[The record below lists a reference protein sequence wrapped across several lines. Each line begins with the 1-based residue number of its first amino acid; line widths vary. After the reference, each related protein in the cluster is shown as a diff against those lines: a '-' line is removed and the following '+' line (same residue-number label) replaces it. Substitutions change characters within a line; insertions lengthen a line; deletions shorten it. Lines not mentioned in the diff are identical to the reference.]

1 MADTFMYCIALLHII
16 DQDNHFGFIY
26 NTITKE
32 ALLFFHT
39 QAVQDITIRGDRLL
53 LPPPRS
59 RSDVVYLSVQP
70 HQRTVHT
77 GSNTNGLMESGV
89 Q

>member
-16 DQDNHFGFIY
+16 DQDNHFGFIH

-32 ALLFFHT
+32 ALLFFHI
-39 QAVQDITIRGDRLL
+39 QAVQDITILGDRLL

-59 RSDVVYLSVQP
+59 RSDVICPSVQP

>member
-26 NTITKE
+26 ATITKE

-59 RSDVVYLSVQP
+59 RSDVVCPSVQP

-77 GSNTNGLMESGV
+77 G
-89 Q
+89 

>member
-16 DQDNHFGFIY
+16 DQDNHFGLIY
-26 NTITKE
+26 ATITKE
-32 ALLFFHT
+32 ALLFFHI

-53 LPPPRS
+53 PPLRS
-59 RSDVVYLSVQP
+59 RLDAICPSVQP

-77 GSNTNGLMESGV
+77 G
-89 Q
+89 

>member
-1 MADTFMYCIALLHII
+1 MTYKSMADTFMHCIALLHII

-39 QAVQDITIRGDRLL
+39 QAVQDITIQGDRLL

-59 RSDVVYLSVQP
+59 RSDVIYPSVQP

-77 GSNTNGLMESGV
+77 G
-89 Q
+89 